1 MIKRIFKLIKKI
13 VIAGFM
19 LYAYNVIMAPLNM
32 LIPINIYTIGLTT
45 IFGIMAIP
53 FLALTLLI
61 VF

>member
-53 FLALTLLI
+53 FLALTY
-61 VF
+61 